1 MNAADLHRV
10 RGIRWLLLALICLFP
25 ALVSAQT
32 PATPS
37 GAGAAAAEAVSG
49 SASGA
54 AFETAAEAASEVTSE
69 AASQSAADEPALA
82 ATDSANPERP
92 VRTAR
97 SAASRPPPEPRFAID
112 LQAPEDLRE
121 FLLRHLELQ
130 RFRTLRDLDA
140 PELNRLLAQ
149 ATSNLRDLLG
159 TQGYFSPEIAVDLA
173 PVVPGSTPAPER
185 QRPFLGTVTLRVE
198 PGTLTRIASSQ
209 VYFRGDIA
217 AAPEAAAQRAD
228 IERSATLNEGSAFT
242 QSAWNGAKSQAVR
255 ALTAQR
261 YPGGRIHNSLADID
275 PIDNTARVYIELDS
289 GAPVR
294 VGAVRIN
301 GIERYDP
308 AVVERLVRLAGL
320 TPGSDYA
327 LDQLQAAQ
335 QRIADT
341 GYFDSVFVTIEPQ
354 GDGSPAPVVVQVR
367 ESQQQKLV
375 FGMGASTD
383 SGARLLLEH
392 THLRVPGIGWRAVS
406 EVRLERDDSLLST
419 RWHSPVDVKGW
430 RWIASAQAQRQIDG
444 FDTTTS
450 QRLRLGQSQE
460 SAERDR
466 SFFLQVDRAR
476 VNNRV
481 LDPLNPVST
490 ASSLSANYGWTRRR
504 FDSTPFPN
512 RGYGLGLE
520 LGVGTT
526 LGQERAPFVRSMAR
540 WLGYWPLDGER
551 SSPGATAAMP
561 DTTSSYPGR
570 LALRLQGGA
579 VWAKKD
585 APIPDTQLFVTGGD
599 TSVRG
604 YGLRDI
610 GIAQAD
616 GGVSPGRYL
625 AVGSIEW
632 QRPVVRNGVRTPW
645 ETVVFVDA
653 GAVANQPSDLRARVG
668 VGAGVRYNSPVGPLQ
683 ADLAYGVT
691 PKSLRLHL
699 TVGFTF

>member
-1 MNAADLHRV
+1 MNATDFHRV
-10 RGIRWLLLALICLFP
+10 RGTRWLLLALFFLLP
-25 ALVSAQT
+25 LLVSAQT
-32 PATPS
+32 PDPSADSVVAATEAPPAS
-37 GAGAAAAEAVSG
+37 ASDEPAAAA
-49 SASGA
+49 
-54 AFETAAEAASEVTSE
+54 
-69 AASQSAADEPALA
+69 ADS
-82 ATDSANPERP
+82 TNPPSR
-92 VRTAR
+92 VLRNK
-97 SAASRPPPEPRFAID
+97 ASRPPPEPRFAIE
-112 LQAPEDLRE
+112 LNAPEALRE

-140 PELNRLLAQ
+140 PELNRLLTQ
-149 ATSNLRDLLG
+149 APDNLRDLLG
-159 TQGYFSPEIAVDLA
+159 TQGYFSPEITVDLEPA
-173 PVVPGSTPAPER
+173 VPGSTPAPER

-217 AAPEAAAQRAD
+217 AAPEAAVQRAD
-228 IERSATLNEGSAFT
+228 IERSATLDEGSAFT
-242 QSAWNGAKSQAVR
+242 QSAWDSAKSQAVR

-275 PIDNTARVYIELDS
+275 PIDHSARLYIELDS
-289 GAPVR
+289 GESVQ

-320 TPGSDYA
+320 TPGSDYE
-327 LDQLQAAQ
+327 LDKLQAAQ

-354 GDGSPAPVVVQVR
+354 ADGSPAPVVVQVR
-367 ESQQQKLV
+367 EGQQQKLV
-375 FGMGASTD
+375 FGIGVSTN
-383 SGARLLLEH
+383 SGARLSLEH
-392 THLRVPGIGWRAVS
+392 THLRVPGIDWRAVS
-406 EVRLERDDSLLST
+406 EVKLERDDSLLST
-419 RWHSPVDVKGW
+419 RWSSPVDVQGW

-444 FDTTTS
+444 FDATTS
-450 QRLRLGQSQE
+450 QRMRLGQSQE
-460 SAERDR
+460 SIERDR
-466 SFFLQVDRAR
+466 SFFLQYDRAR
-476 VNNRV
+476 VKNSV

-490 ASSLSANYGWTRRR
+490 ASALSANYGWTRRR

-512 RGYGLGLE
+512 SGYGLGLE

-526 LGQERAPFVRSMAR
+526 LGQVRRPFVRSTAR

-551 SSPGATAAMP
+551 GSPSARASMP
-561 DTTSSYPGR
+561 DTTTSTLGR
-570 LALRLQGGA
+570 LALRLQGGV

-599 TSVRG
+599 TTVRG

-610 GIAQAD
+610 GVPQAD

-625 AVGSIEW
+625 AVGSFEW
-632 QRPVVRNGVRTPW
+632 QRPVVRDGVRTPW
-645 ETVVFVDA
+645 ETVVFADV
-653 GAVANQPSDLRARVG
+653 GAVANQPGDLRARVG

>member
-1 MNAADLHRV
+1 VAA
-10 RGIRWLLLALICLFP
+10 G
-25 ALVSAQT
+25 T
-32 PATPS
+32 K
-37 GAGAAAAEAVSG
+37 
-49 SASGA
+49 ASS
-54 AFETAAEAASEVTSE
+54 EIAS
-69 AASQSAADEPALA
+69 DEPVPT
-82 ATDSANPERP
+82 ATDSANPDRP
-92 VRTAR
+92 TRAAR
-97 SAASRPPPEPRFAID
+97 NGANRPPPEPRFAID
-112 LQAPEDLRE
+112 LKAPEALRE

-149 ATSNLRDLLG
+149 APDNLRDLLG
-159 TQGYFSPEIAVDLA
+159 TQGYFAPQIEVGLEPVAPDATPTPEI
-173 PVVPGSTPAPER
+173 R
-185 QRPFLGTVTLRVE
+185 RPFLGTVTLQVE
-198 PGTLTRIASSQ
+198 PGTVTRIASSQ

-228 IERSATLNEGSAFT
+228 IERSAALDEGSAFT
-242 QSAWNGAKSQAVR
+242 QAAWSSAKSQAMR
-255 ALTAQR
+255 ALTARR
-261 YPGGRIHNSLADID
+261 YPGGRIYNSLADID
-275 PIDNTARVYIELDS
+275 PIDHSARLYIELDS
-289 GAPVR
+289 GAPVQ

-320 TPGSDYA
+320 THGSDYE
-327 LDQLQAAQ
+327 LDKLQAAQ

-354 GDGSPAPVVVQVR
+354 TDGSPAPLVVQVR
-367 ESQQQKLV
+367 EGKQQKLV
-375 FGMGASTD
+375 FGIGGSTN
-383 SGARLLLEH
+383 SGARLSLEH
-392 THLRVPGIGWRAVS
+392 THLRVPGIDWRAVS
-406 EVRLERDDSLLST
+406 EVKLERDDSLLST
-419 RWHSPVDVKGW
+419 RWSSPVDAEGW

-450 QRLRLGQSQE
+450 QRMRLGQSQE

-466 SFFLQVDRAR
+466 SFFLQYDRAR
-476 VNNRV
+476 VKNSV
-481 LDPLNPVST
+481 LNPLNPVST

-512 RGYGLGLE
+512 SGYGLGLE

-526 LGQERAPFVRSMAR
+526 LGQERQPFVRSMAR
-540 WLGYWPLDGER
+540 WLGYWPLDGELG
-551 SSPGATAAMP
+551 SPLATVAMP
-561 DTTSSYPGR
+561 DTTMSSPGR

-579 VWAKKD
+579 VWAKRD
-585 APIPDTQLFVTGGD
+585 VPIPETQLFVTGGD
-599 TSVRG
+599 TTVRG

-610 GIAQAD
+610 GIPQAD

-625 AVGSIEW
+625 AVGSFEW
-632 QRPVVRNGVRTPW
+632 QRPIVRGGVRTPW

-653 GAVANQPSDLRARVG
+653 GAVANQPGDLRARVG

>member
-1 MNAADLHRV
+1 LVFAC
-10 RGIRWLLLALICLFP
+10 LLPL
-25 ALVSAQT
+25 LVSAQT
-32 PATPS
+32 PA
-37 GAGAAAAEAVSG
+37 
-49 SASGA
+49 ASD
-54 AFETAAEAASEVTSE
+54 SSP
-69 AASQSAADEPALA
+69 PA
-82 ATDSANPERP
+82 
-92 VRTAR
+92 
-97 SAASRPPPEPRFAID
+97 EPRFAIE
-112 LQAPEDLRE
+112 LNAPEDLRE
-121 FLLRHLELQ
+121 FLLRHLALQ

-140 PELNRLLAQ
+140 PELNRLLTQ
-149 ATSNLRDLLG
+149 APDNLRDLLG
-159 TQGYFSPEIAVDLA
+159 TQGYFSPVIEVDLEPTA
-173 PVVPGSTPAPER
+173 ADATPPPESSR
-185 QRPFLGTVTLRVE
+185 AFLGTVKLRVE

-228 IERSATLNEGSAFT
+228 IERRATLDEGSAFT
-242 QSAWNGAKSQAVR
+242 QSAWDGAKSQALR

-275 PIDNTARVYIELDS
+275 PIDHSARVYIELDS
-289 GAPVR
+289 AAPVR

-320 TPGSDYA
+320 TPGSDYE
-327 LDQLQAAQ
+327 LDKLQAAQ

-341 GYFDSVFVTIEPQ
+341 GYFDSVLVTVEPQ
-354 GDGSPAPVVVQVR
+354 ADGSPAPVVVQVR
-367 ESQQQKLV
+367 EGQQQKLV
-375 FGMGASTD
+375 FGIGGSTD
-383 SGARLLLEH
+383 SGARILLEH
-392 THLRVPGIGWRAVS
+392 THLRVPGIDWRAVS
-406 EVRLERDDSLLST
+406 EVKLERDDSLLST
-419 RWHSPVDVKGW
+419 RWSSPVDRKGW
-430 RWIASAQAQRQIDG
+430 RWIASAQAQRQIEG

-450 QRLRLGQSQE
+450 QRMRLGQSQE
-460 SAERDR
+460 STERDR
-466 SFFLQVDRAR
+466 SFFLQYDRAR
-476 VNNRV
+476 VKNRV

-490 ASSLSANYGWTRRR
+490 ASALSANYGWTRRR

-512 RGYGLGLE
+512 SGYGLGVE

-526 LGQERAPFVRSMAR
+526 LGQERQPFVRSMAR

-551 SSPGATAAMP
+551 GSASATVSTP
-561 DTTSSYPGR
+561 DTTTSSLGR
-570 LALRLQGGA
+570 LALRLQAGA

-585 APIPDTQLFVTGGD
+585 APIPGTQLFVTGGD
-599 TSVRG
+599 TTVRG
-604 YGLRDI
+604 YGLRSI
-610 GIAQAD
+610 GVPQAD

-625 AVGSIEW
+625 AVGSFEW
-632 QRPVVRNGVRTPW
+632 QRPIVRGGVRTLW

-653 GAVANQPSDLRARVG
+653 GAVANQPGDLRARVG

>member
-1 MNAADLHRV
+1 
-10 RGIRWLLLALICLFP
+10 LALICLLP
-25 ALVSAQT
+25 VLVSAQAPVGSTDPAGT
-32 PATPS
+32 PAQAPAASAPDGSTP
-37 GAGAAAAEAVSG
+37 
-49 SASGA
+49 
-54 AFETAAEAASEVTSE
+54 TAADRAETIES
-69 AASQSAADEPALA
+69 
-82 ATDSANPERP
+82 NRG
-92 VRTAR
+92 AR
-97 SAASRPPPEPRFAID
+97 NGASRPPPEPRFAIE
-112 LQAPEDLRE
+112 LNAPEDLRE

-149 ATSNLRDLLG
+149 TPDNLRDLLG
-159 TQGYFSPEIAVDLA
+159 TQGYFSPEIEVALEPGA
-173 PVVPGSTPAPER
+173 PASAADSAQDPTPATEN
-185 QRPFLGTVTLRVE
+185 RPFLGTVMLRVE

-228 IERSATLNEGSAFT
+228 IARSATLDEGSAFT
-242 QSAWNGAKSQAVR
+242 QSAWDSAKSQALR

-275 PIDNTARVYIELDS
+275 PIDHSARLYIELDS
-289 GAPVR
+289 GESVQ

-320 TPGSDYA
+320 TPGSDYE
-327 LDQLQAAQ
+327 LDKLQAAQ

-354 GDGSPAPVVVQVR
+354 ADGSPAPVVVQVR
-367 ESQQQKLV
+367 EGQQQKLV
-375 FGMGASTD
+375 FGVGVSTN
-383 SGARLLLEH
+383 SGGRLSLEH

-406 EVRLERDDSLLST
+406 EVKLEHDDSLLSSV
-419 RWHSPVDVKGW
+419 WSSPVDAKGW
-430 RWIASAQAQRQIDG
+430 RWITSTQVARQIDG

-450 QRLRLGQSQE
+450 QRARLGQTQE
-460 SAERDR
+460 SPERDR
-466 SFFLQVDRAR
+466 SFFLQYDRAQ
-476 VNNRV
+476 VTNPV
-481 LDPLNPVST
+481 LDPLNPVSV
-490 ASSLSANYGWTRRR
+490 ASALTANYGWTWRR

-512 RGYGLGLE
+512 SGYGLGLE

-526 LGQERAPFVRSMAR
+526 LGEVRRPFVRSTVR
-540 WLGYWPLDGER
+540 WLGYWPLDGKR
-551 SSPGATAAMP
+551 VSPTASAAMP
-561 DTTSSYPGR
+561 DTTTPPSLGR

-579 VWAKKD
+579 VLAKKD

-599 TSVRG
+599 TTVRG
-604 YGLRDI
+604 YGLREI
-610 GIAQAD
+610 GIPQAD

-625 AVGSIEW
+625 AVGSFEW
-632 QRPVVRNGVRTPW
+632 QRPIVRDGVRTPW

-653 GAVANQPSDLRARVG
+653 GAVANQTGDLQARVG
-668 VGAGVRYNSPVGPLQ
+668 VGAGVRFNSPVGPLQ

-691 PKSLRLHL
+691 PKRLRVHL